1 MPQKLDIKLDI
12 LKIDPGLQPYA
23 ADLAMRMDR
32 YAATKA
38 KLLTTAKSLR
48 EFANGY
54 LYYGFHKTKSG
65 WVYREWAP
73 HAQVAAL
80 VGDFNGWNQNTHR
93 MTRLDGG
100 NWEIKLPPGSL
111 QHGQNIKVRFFS
123 DGRWIER
130 IPAYMNRVTQSWTD
144 GSFSGQIWDPEKPFV
159 WTDEA
164 FFKKCR
170 QSTPLIYECHI
181 GMANEE
187 ERIGTYRE
195 FTENVLPRVK
205 KDGYN
210 CIQIMAVM
218 EHPYYASFGYQV
230 ANLFAPSSRFGTPD
244 ELKELINTAHG
255 MGISVLL
262 DIVHS
267 HTVKNTQEGL
277 GEFDGTDNLYC
288 CSGERGYH
296 SAWDT
301 RLFDYAKPEVLHFLL
316 SNCKYWTDVFHFDG
330 FRFDGVTSM
339 LYHDHGLGTAF
350 DSYDKYFSMNTN
362 VDAVTYLQLA
372 NELIH
377 SVNPVA
383 ITIAEDMS
391 GMPGM
396 CLPIRQGGIGFDYRL
411 SMGVPDYWIHT
422 LKELRD
428 EDWDIG
434 AMYHVL
440 TSRRPQ
446 EKTIAYCESHD
457 QALVGDKTIMFW
469 LADVEMYWH
478 MNRDDASP
486 QIQRAM
492 DYHKI
497 IRMVTATL
505 GGEGYLNFMG
515 NEFGHPEW
523 IDFPRAGNGD
533 SGKYA
538 RRQWSLVDN
547 PNLKYGYLQEFDRRL
562 MWVLNHTDV
571 MHANAQYL
579 NIEDKILLCRR
590 GELIMAFNFHT
601 WAEKEIAVPE
611 DCGEIML
618 DSDSSRFGGSDRI
631 QPPEE
636 GILRL
641 PPRTGVIF
649 SRKKS

>member
-1 MPQKLDIKLDI
+1 MNQKLGI
-12 LKIDPGLQPYA
+12 LKIDPMLQPYA
-23 ADLAMRMDR
+23 GDLNLRMEL
-32 YAATKA
+32 YSAAKA
-38 KLLTTAKSLR
+38 KLLTRAKSLR
-48 EFANGY
+48 ELANGY
-54 LYYGFHKTKSG
+54 LYYGFHKTKTC
-65 WVYREWAP
+65 WIYREWAP
-73 HAQVAAL
+73 HAQAAAL

-100 NWEIKLPPGSL
+100 NWEIKLPLETL
-111 QHGQNIKVRFFS
+111 QHGQNVKVRFFA

-130 IPAYMNRVTQSWTD
+130 IPAYMNRVCQSWSD
-144 GSFSGQIWDPEKPFV
+144 GSFSGQIWDPEEKFQ
-159 WTDEA
+159 WTDGA

-170 QSTPLIYECHI
+170 PGNPLIYECHI

-205 KDGYN
+205 NGGYN
-210 CIQIMAVM
+210 CIQVMAVM

-244 ELKELINTAHG
+244 ELRELINTAHG

-267 HTVKNTQEGL
+267 HTVKNTAEGL

-288 CSGERGYH
+288 VSGERGYH

-301 RLFDYAKPEVLHFLL
+301 RLFDYAKPEVQHFLL
-316 SNCKYWTDVFHFDG
+316 SNCKYWIEEFHFDG

-339 LYHDHGLGTAF
+339 LYHDHGLGSAF
-350 DSYDKYFSMNTN
+350 DNYDKYFSMNTN
-362 VDAVTYLQLA
+362 TDAVTYLQLA

-411 SMGVPDYWIHT
+411 SMGVPDFWVRT
-422 LKELRD
+422 LKTQRD

-434 AMYHVL
+434 QMYWVL

-469 LADVEMYWH
+469 LADAEMYWH
-478 MNRDDASP
+478 MNKDDPSP
-486 QIQRAM
+486 VIERAM

-497 IRMVTATL
+497 IRFVTASL

-523 IDFPRAGNGD
+523 IDFPREGNGD

-547 PNLKYGYLQEFDRRL
+547 PNLKYGYLRSFDQGML
-562 MWVLNHTDV
+562 QLLNRYGILSE
-571 MHANAQYL
+571 NAECL
-579 NIEDKILLCRR
+579 NIDDKTLLCRR
-590 GELIMAFNFHT
+590 GSLVLAFNFHT
-601 WAEKEIAVPE
+601 WAAKTIRLPDFAGQMVFSSDDTIYGGKGRVTKAVK
-611 DCGEIML
+611 GEI
-618 DSDSSRFGGSDRI
+618 
-631 QPPEE
+631 E
-636 GILRL
+636 L
-641 PPRTGVIF
+641 PPRCAAAFLVKE
-649 SRKKS
+649 S